1 MPVNT
6 LVTWVPASGPSE
18 AVQPTIADEILRL
31 EAAGVNIYFPVQE
44 NGVRRRFWDTREEG
58 QSWIDFL
65 NSLEEPPESA
75 VIVE

>member
-6 LVTWVPASGPSE
+6 VVTWVPGPGPSAE
-18 AVQPTIADEILRL
+18 VQPTIADEILRL

-44 NGVRRRFWDTREEG
+44 NGVRRRFWDTREQG
-58 QSWIDFL
+58 LVWIDFL